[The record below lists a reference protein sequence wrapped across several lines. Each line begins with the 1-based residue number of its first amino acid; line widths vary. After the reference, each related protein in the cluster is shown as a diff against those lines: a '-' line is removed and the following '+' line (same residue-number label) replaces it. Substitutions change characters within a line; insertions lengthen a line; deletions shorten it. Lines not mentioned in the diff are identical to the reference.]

1 MNRSNKGANTNT
13 IQMIEDI
20 LVLLLVYLIERKA
33 FEDVIL
39 PTSNLKCFALVV
51 AFIVIYI
58 LANKEARIYNVT
70 LFFYLDRFW
79 KIISK
84 SWLLASGIT
93 MVLMYVYNPHYNIR
107 KFHLYYI
114 AWTYVAICVNMV
126 LSRFLQMM
134 FTNIQ
139 APRAAFVGT
148 FEEYEKFNYFLNKT
162 SMKVEEVGYIL
173 NGKMPEKKVFNALGV
188 IEDLEQILRNKEI
201 DQVYFIQHSDD
212 NIAQIQKY
220 IDLCLEMGVTVRVVL
235 DVSYSHRMHRS
246 NSYVSSVGTFPLI
259 TYHTIALNSYEQAIK
274 RLLDILIS
282 VLATVV
288 LSPVMLVTA
297 IAIKL
302 DSEGPVIFKQTRVGQ
317 NGRTFNMYKF
327 RSMCADAEAKKE
339 ELLQKNE
346 MDGFMFKIKDDP
358 RVTKVGKFIRKTSID
373 ELPQLFNV
381 IKGDMSLVGTRPPTV
396 DEVSK
401 YKRGQWRRISI
412 KPGVTG
418 LWQISG
424 RNSITDFDEVVE
436 LDLRYID
443 NWSLSADIAILIK
456 TVGVLFTRKGAY

>member
-33 FEDVIL
+33 FENVIL
-39 PTSNLKCFALVV
+39 PSSNLKCLALVV

-70 LFFYLDRFW
+70 FFFYLDRFW
-79 KIISK
+79 KIITK
-84 SWLLASGIT
+84 SWILAAGIT

-107 KFHLYYI
+107 RFHLYYI
-114 AWTYVAICVNMV
+114 AWTYVAICINMV
-126 LSRFLQMM
+126 LSRLLQMM

-173 NGKMPEKKVFNALGV
+173 DGEMPEKKVFNTLGK
-188 IEDLEQILRNKEI
+188 IEDLEQIIRNKEI

-220 IDLCLEMGVTVRVVL
+220 IDICLEMGVTVRVVL
-235 DVSYSHRMHRS
+235 DVSYSHRMLRS

-274 RLLDILIS
+274 RIMDIMLS
-282 VLATVV
+282 VFATVV

-297 IAIKL
+297 IAIKF

-327 RSMCADAEAKKE
+327 RSMCVDAEARKE

-401 YKRGQWRRISI
+401 YERGQWRRISI

-443 NWSLSADIAILIK
+443 NWSLSVDIAILIK
-456 TVGVLFTRKGAY
+456 TVGVLLTRKGAY

>member
-1 MNRSNKGANTNT
+1 MNRSNKGANTNI

-20 LVLLLVYLIERKA
+20 LILLIVYFIERKA
-33 FEDVIL
+33 FGKVIL
-39 PTSNLKCFALVV
+39 ESTNLKCLALVV
-51 AFIVIYI
+51 VFIIIYI
-58 LANKEARIYNVT
+58 LSNKEARIYNVT
-70 LFFYLDRFW
+70 FFFYIDRFW

-84 SWLLASGIT
+84 SWLLSAGVT
-93 MVLMYVYNPHYNIR
+93 MGLMYVYNPHYNVR
-107 KFHLYYI
+107 RFHLYYLLWSYI
-114 AWTYVAICVNMV
+114 AICINMV
-126 LSRFLQMM
+126 ASRFIQMV
-134 FTNIQ
+134 FTDYQ

-162 SMKVEEVGYIL
+162 SVKVEEIGYIL
-173 NGKMPEKKVFNALGV
+173 DREMPEKKVFNTLGTL
-188 IEDLEQILRNKEI
+188 EDLEQIVRNNEI

-220 IDLCLEMGVTVRVVL
+220 VDICLEMGVTVKVVL

-246 NSYVSSVGTFPLI
+246 NSYVSSVGTYPLI

-274 RLLDILIS
+274 RLMDLFIS
-282 VLATVV
+282 IIATIV
-288 LSPVMLVTA
+288 LSPLMLITA

-302 DSEGPVIFKQTRVGQ
+302 DSPGPVIFKQTRVGQ
-317 NGRTFNMYKF
+317 NGRTFNIYKF
-327 RSMCADAEAKKE
+327 RSMCVDAEARKE
-339 ELLQKNE
+339 ELMDQNE
-346 MDGFMFKIKDDP
+346 MDGFMFKIKNDP

-381 IKGDMSLVGTRPPTV
+381 IRGDMSLVGTRPPTV
-396 DEVSK
+396 DEVSR

-424 RNSITDFDEVVE
+424 RNSITDFDQVVE

-443 NWSLSADIAILIK
+443 NWSLSADLAILFK
-456 TVGVLFTRKGAY
+456 TVGVLLTKKGAY

>member
-20 LVLLLVYLIERKA
+20 LVLLIVYFIERKA
-33 FEDVIL
+33 FGKVIL
-39 PTSNLKCFALVV
+39 ESTNLKCLALVV
-51 AFIVIYI
+51 VFIVIYI
-58 LANKEARIYNVT
+58 LSNKEARIYNVT
-70 LFFYLDRFW
+70 FFFYIDRFW

-84 SWLLASGIT
+84 SWLLAAGVT
-93 MVLMYVYNPHYNIR
+93 MGLMYVYNPHYNVR
-107 KFHLYYI
+107 RFHLYYLL
-114 AWTYVAICVNMV
+114 WTYIAICVNMV
-126 LSRFLQMM
+126 ISRFMQMI
-134 FTNIQ
+134 FTDHQ

-162 SMKVEEVGYIL
+162 SVKVDEVGYIL
-173 NGKMPEKKVFNALGV
+173 DREMPEKRVFNTLGLLD
-188 IEDLEQILRNKEI
+188 DLEQILRNNEI

-220 IDLCLEMGVTVRVVL
+220 IDICLEMGVTVKVVL

-274 RLLDILIS
+274 RLMDLVIS
-282 VLATVV
+282 IIATIV
-288 LSPVMLVTA
+288 LSPIMLITA

-302 DSEGPVIFKQTRVGQ
+302 DSQGPVIFKQIRVGQ
-317 NGRTFNMYKF
+317 NGRTFNIYKF
-327 RSMCADAEAKKE
+327 RSMCADAEDRKE
-339 ELLQKNE
+339 ELLEQNE
-346 MDGFMFKIKDDP
+346 MDGFMFKIKNDP

-381 IKGDMSLVGTRPPTV
+381 IRGDMSLVGTRPPTV
-396 DEVSK
+396 DEVSQ

-424 RNSITDFDEVVE
+424 RNSIKDFDEVVE

-443 NWSLSADIAILIK
+443 NWSLYADIAILFK
-456 TVGVLFTRKGAY
+456 TVGVLLTKKGAY

>member
-20 LVLLLVYLIERKA
+20 LVLLIVYFIERKA
-33 FEDVIL
+33 FGKVIL
-39 PTSNLKCFALVV
+39 ESTNLKCFALVV
-51 AFIVIYI
+51 VFIVIYI
-58 LANKEARIYNVT
+58 LSNKEARIYNVT
-70 LFFYLDRFW
+70 FFFYIDRFW

-84 SWLLASGIT
+84 SWLLAAGVT
-93 MVLMYVYNPHYNIR
+93 MGLMYVYNPHYNVR
-107 KFHLYYI
+107 RFHLYYLL
-114 AWTYVAICVNMV
+114 WTYIAICVNIV
-126 LSRFLQMM
+126 ISRFMQMI
-134 FTNIQ
+134 FTDHQ

-162 SMKVEEVGYIL
+162 SVKVDEVGYIL
-173 NGKMPEKKVFNALGV
+173 DREMPEKRVFNTLG
-188 IEDLEQILRNKEI
+188 IIGDLEQILRNNEI

-220 IDLCLEMGVTVRVVL
+220 IDICLEMGVTVKVVL

-274 RLLDILIS
+274 RLMDLVIS
-282 VLATVV
+282 IIATIV
-288 LSPVMLVTA
+288 LSPVMLITA

-302 DSEGPVIFKQTRVGQ
+302 DSPGPVIFKQVRVGQ
-317 NGRTFNMYKF
+317 NGRTFNIYKF
-327 RSMCADAEAKKE
+327 RSMCADAEDRKE
-339 ELLQKNE
+339 ELLEQNE
-346 MDGFMFKIKDDP
+346 MDGFMFKIKNDP

-396 DEVSK
+396 DEVSQ

-424 RNSITDFDEVVE
+424 RNSISDFDEVVE

-443 NWSLSADIAILIK
+443 NWSLYADIAILFK
-456 TVGVLFTRKGAY
+456 TVGVLLTKKGA